1 MPTQCQQAVKSNGS
15 KACLTLHRAGCGRLA
30 APPRV
35 APFTCRSKG
44 HVGHVPRQ
52 NTFVKG
58 GNMSLAMMSK
68 ILKKTYNI
76 IQVYS
81 KCIAYVQLQSCM
93 YV

>member
-15 KACLTLHRAGCGRLA
+15 KACLTLHGAGCGRLA

-58 GNMSLAMMSK
+58 GNMSLA
-68 ILKKTYNI
+68 
-76 IQVYS
+76 IQ
-81 KCIAYVQLQSCM
+81 
-93 YV
+93 